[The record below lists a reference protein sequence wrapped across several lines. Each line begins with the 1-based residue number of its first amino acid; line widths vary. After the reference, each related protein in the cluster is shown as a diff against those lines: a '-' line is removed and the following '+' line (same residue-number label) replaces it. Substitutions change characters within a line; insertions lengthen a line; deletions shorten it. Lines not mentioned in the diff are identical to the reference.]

1 MSMVLGMVQLVES
14 TVPALFVFGDSLLDT
29 GNNNNMSTLVKATS
43 PPYGNYPSG
52 TRWKVF
58 QLSCLYRFCW
68 WVSEFCFVGIEIDQH
83 WSHPSEYFWMLYCSS
98 ILIFSCTSKSAL
110 PSTLYDYGDIEHGVN
125 FASSALASLMLLN
138 RSK

>member
-52 TRWKVF
+52 TSGV
-58 QLSCLYRFCW
+58 RF
-68 WVSEFCFVGIEIDQH
+68 SNGPIFTDFVGE
-83 WSHPSEYFWMLYCSS
+83 FLSS
-98 ILIFSCTSKSAL
+98 VLLGSKLINTEA
-110 PSTLYDYGDIEHGVN
+110 T
-125 FASSALASLMLLN
+125 LLN
-138 RSK
+138 ISGCLIVLVF